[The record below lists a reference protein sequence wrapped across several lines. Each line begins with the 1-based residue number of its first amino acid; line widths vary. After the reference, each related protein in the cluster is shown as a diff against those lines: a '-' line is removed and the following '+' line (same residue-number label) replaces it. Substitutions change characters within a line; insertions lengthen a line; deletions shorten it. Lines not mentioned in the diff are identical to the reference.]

1 MADPE
6 LTVIPV
12 VEEALTVAKR
22 IIDRGGIRVSK
33 LVHEHEEIV
42 DELLQHQQVTVERV
56 LLNQPVDHAPSIK
69 QEGNTLIIPIIE
81 EILVVEKRLILKEEV
96 RVTTQLVGQRHSQ
109 ATTVRREEAVIER
122 IKPPTTE
129 EQ

>member
-6 LTVIPV
+6 LTVILV

-22 IIDRGGIRVSK
+22 IIDRGGIRVTK

-42 DELLQHQQVTVERV
+42 DELLQHQHVTVERV
-56 LLNQPVDHAPSIK
+56 LMNQPVDQAPSIK

-96 RVTTQLVGQRHSQ
+96 RVTTQLVGQRHPQ